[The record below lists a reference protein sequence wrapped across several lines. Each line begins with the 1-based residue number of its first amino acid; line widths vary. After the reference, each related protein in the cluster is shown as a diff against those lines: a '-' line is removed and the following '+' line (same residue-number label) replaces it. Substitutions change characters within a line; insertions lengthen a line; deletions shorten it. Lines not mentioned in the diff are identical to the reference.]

1 MTIEIVPPPPA
12 PESVQANVE
21 ILQTLYVKSTE
32 IFLKLDCAENS
43 QHYTNYFL
51 FALKQDSSLADTLT
65 DTHRQKLLN
74 SQDGQIDAAK
84 LAGLFT
90 KFTCLTEC
98 QPLKEFLNAKSLA
111 NMDSL
116 CRISAFNA

>member
-1 MTIEIVPPPPA
+1 MPA
-12 PESVQANVE
+12 SASVSVQPNAQVLRN
-21 ILQTLYVKSTE
+21 LYNNPVQAFKALGHADHPE
-32 IFLKLDCAENS
+32 
-43 QHYTNYFL
+43 HYTDYFF